1 MSESDFEEV
10 VEIVEDS
17 AGFASASY
25 ASHTAEL
32 AQSFGNLLSQA
43 ANLPPDS
50 PFLSIALEML
60 GRVAAAVETK
70 PKGSLKAISKGD

>member
-1 MSESDFEEV
+1 MNEPEFEEV
-10 VEIVEDS
+10 MEIVEG
-17 AGFASASY
+17 APGFASASY

-43 ANLPPDS
+43 ANLPLDS
-50 PFLSIALEML
+50 PFLPVALEML
-60 GRVAAAVETK
+60 ARVAAAVETK

>member
-17 AGFASASY
+17 AGFAVASY

-32 AQSFGNLLSQA
+32 AQAFGNLLSQA
-43 ANLPPDS
+43 AQLSLDS
-50 PFLSIALEML
+50 PLLPVALEML